1 MTVTSTDIP
10 RIAHLARLN
19 IAEAKIPQYVEHL
32 NNLLKLVEEMNE
44 VNTDNIA
51 PMAHPLEGEM
61 QRMRDDRITEENQ
74 RETFQKIA
82 PQVVEGLYIVPK
94 VIE

>member
-32 NNLLKLVEEMNE
+32 NNLLKLVEEMNQ

-61 QRMRDDRITEENQ
+61 QRMRDDNITEANQ
-74 RETFQKIA
+74 REAFQKIA